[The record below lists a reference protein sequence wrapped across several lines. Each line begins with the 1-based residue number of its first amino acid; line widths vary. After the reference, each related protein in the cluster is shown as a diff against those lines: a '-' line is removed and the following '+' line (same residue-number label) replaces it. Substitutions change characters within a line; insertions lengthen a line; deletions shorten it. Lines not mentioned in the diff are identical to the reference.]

1 MKRIVL
7 FIVTNL
13 AVMLVLS
20 LVLSLLG
27 VGNPARGST
36 LNLGSLLV
44 FSLVVGFTG
53 SIFSLLISK
62 PMAKWST
69 GARVIDNPTSST
81 ELWLV
86 NTVRALSERAGIAMP
101 EVAVYEGDANAFA
114 TGAFKNSALVAVS
127 TGLLQSMN
135 RDEVEAVL
143 GHEIAHVA
151 NGDMV
156 TLTLIQ
162 GVVNTFVVFMARVV
176 GFFVDNVLLKN
187 NNREGGGRGI
197 GYFVTVMVCEVIFGL
212 LASIIVAW
220 FSRQREF
227 RADTGSAKLL
237 GSPTPMM
244 HALARLGGVPPG
256 ELPQSMQA
264 LGISGGN
271 GGWGALFATH
281 PPIEQRIAALRGVQ
295 S

>member
-1 MKRIVL
+1 MKRIIL
-7 FIVTNL
+7 FIATNL

-20 LVLSLLG
+20 VVLSLLG
-27 VGNPARGST
+27 VGNPARGSS
-36 LNLGSLLV
+36 LNLGSLMV

-69 GARVIDNPTSST
+69 GARVIDNPSSST

-86 NTVRALSERAGIAMP
+86 NTVRALSERAGIGMP
-101 EVAVYEGDANAFA
+101 EVAVYDGEPNAFA

-127 TGLLQSMN
+127 TGLLESMN

-143 GHEIAHVA
+143 GHEVAHVA

-227 RADTGSAKLL
+227 RADAGAARLL
-237 GSPTPMM
+237 GSPTPMI
-244 HALARLGGVPPG
+244 HALARLGGVAPG

-264 LGISGGN
+264 LGISGGK
-271 GGWGALFATH
+271 GGFGALFATH
-281 PPIEQRIAALRGVQ
+281 PPLEERIAALRGVQ

>member
-7 FIVTNL
+7 FIATNL
-13 AVMLVLS
+13 AVMLVLT

-36 LNLGSLLV
+36 LNLGSLMV

-53 SIFSLLISK
+53 SIISLLISK

-86 NTVRALSERAGIAMP
+86 NTVRALSERAGIGMP
-101 EVAVYEGDANAFA
+101 EVAVYDGDANAFA

-143 GHEIAHVA
+143 GHEIANVA

-227 RADTGSAKLL
+227 RADAGSAKLL

-295 S
+295 